1 MIASPSRWITLAGLL
16 LSLPAVAV
24 SQVEATPRT
33 TVWIG
38 GGYGRGWAQSL
49 RTEEAFSLNVSG
61 QRGSVMLS
69 TRVAG
74 VSQSLDQTNWDIGLL
89 GGIASSPRYPVHGG
103 AAIGLGYAESAPG
116 EGAVTVPAEVQ
127 IFWRFSGFAG
137 VGLYAFASLNS
148 DTFAGATLALQAGR
162 LR

>member
-1 MIASPSRWITLAGLL
+1 
-16 LSLPAVAV
+16 
-24 SQVEATPRT
+24 
-33 TVWIG
+33 
-38 GGYGRGWAQSL
+38 
-49 RTEEAFSLNVSG
+49 
-61 QRGSVMLS
+61 MLS
-69 TRVAG
+69 TRVAE

-89 GGIASSPRYPVHGG
+89 GGIASPPRHPVHGG

-116 EGAVTVPAEVQ
+116 EGTVTVPAEVQ
-127 IFWRFSGFAG
+127 LFWRFSGFVG